1 MPRILAID
9 YGLKRTGIA
18 VTDPLQIIATALTT
32 IESAKIFTFLEE
44 YLKKEAVE
52 MILIGD
58 PKNLDDSPTDA
69 TPHVHR
75 IIGILHRKFPG
86 IPVLPVD
93 EHHTSVMAGRALLEM
108 GLKKSKRREKGTVDQ
123 VAAAMML
130 QEYLVSRGSGLSGEV
145 DSI

>member
-18 VTDPLQIIATALTT
+18 VTDPLKIIATALTS
-32 IESAKIFTFLEE
+32 IDSARIFTFLTD
-44 YLKKEAVE
+44 YLGRETVE
-52 MILIGD
+52 LILIGD

-75 IIGILHRKFPG
+75 VIGILNRKFPE

-93 EHHTSVMAGRALLEM
+93 ERHTSVMASRAMLEM
-108 GLKKSKRREKGTVDQ
+108 GLKKSKRREKGTIDQ
-123 VAAAMML
+123 VVATMML
-130 QEYLVSRGSGLSGEV
+130 QEYLLNRRS
-145 DSI
+145 

>member
-18 VTDPLQIIATALTT
+18 VTDPLKIIATALTT
-32 IESAKIFTFLEE
+32 IESAKIFTFLGE
-44 YLKKEAVE
+44 YLKKEKVE
-52 MILIGD
+52 LILIGD
-58 PKNLDDSPTDA
+58 PKNLDESPTDA

-75 IIGILHRKFPG
+75 IIGILKRKFPE

-93 EHHTSVMAGRALLEM
+93 ERHSSVMASRAMLEM
-108 GLKKSKRREKGTVDQ
+108 GLKKSKRREKGVVDQ
-123 VAAAMML
+123 VAATMML
-130 QEYLVSRGSGLSGEV
+130 QEYLRDKEGKATGEA